1 MIYIKTPQE
10 IAIMREGGKILAKIL
25 DELSRVVAPGVKTIE
40 IDKLAEGLVLKY
52 GAIASFKG
60 YKPKFY
66 DGEKGYPAS
75 VCVSVNEEVVHGIPG
90 ERVLKEGD
98 IASLDM
104 GILYHGFYTDAAIT
118 VGVGKISPV
127 AQKLIDATKKS
138 LEIGIKEIG
147 PGKHLGDI
155 GFAFQSYVEQNGFS
169 VVRDL
174 VGHGVGKYI
183 HEDPEIPN
191 YGFRGQGL
199 ELKKGMTLA
208 LEPMVNVGAP
218 DVKIMPDGWTFV
230 SSDKSLVAHFEHT
243 VAVTENGVEI
253 LTKL

>member
-1 MIYIKTPQE
+1 MIYIKTAEE
-10 IAIMREGGKILAKIL
+10 IALMREGGKILAKTL
-25 DELSRVVAPGVKTIE
+25 DELSRAVAPGIKTIE

-52 GAIASFKG
+52 GAKSSFKG

-66 DGEKGYPAS
+66 EGEKGYPAS
-75 VCVSVNEEVVHGIPG
+75 VCVSINEEVVHGIPG

-98 IASLDM
+98 IVSMDM
-104 GILYHGFYTDAAIT
+104 GILYKGFFTDAAIT
-118 VGVGKISPV
+118 AGAGKISSQ
-127 AQKLIDATKKS
+127 ARKLIDVTKKS

-147 PGKHLGDI
+147 QGKHLGDI
-155 GFAFQSYVEQNGFS
+155 GFAIQSYAEQNGFS

-199 ELKKGMTLA
+199 EFKKGMTLA
-208 LEPMVNVGAP
+208 LEPMVNIGAP
-218 DVKIMPDGWTFV
+218 DVKILPDGWTFV

-243 VAVTENGVEI
+243 VAVTENGAEI